1 MDNNTIRKR
10 EKINISQKTKWYV
23 LWEIMLVRTV
33 PLGNAVS
40 KFAKQSSQSMRRSH
54 RTWPWRRWGAV
65 QCDGSNFQTNLRSV
79 ESDSWQLWSDFAE
92 RFAHDKEHVF
102 FFLMH
107 VDLFKECTTCSLKGI
122 ATNFKEPSAISS
134 DCKAIGSENKEP
146 EGVQMPRNTGENS

>member
-10 EKINISQKTKWYV
+10 QKINISQKTKWDV

-40 KFAKQSSQSMRRSH
+40 KFAKQRSQNMRSH
-54 RTWPWRRWGAV
+54 RTRPWRRWGAV
-65 QCDGSNFQTNLRSV
+65 QCDGSNFQTYLRSV
-79 ESDSWQLWSDFAE
+79 ESHSWQLWSDFAE
-92 RFAHDKEHVF
+92 RFAHDKEHDF
-102 FFLMH
+102 FFVH

-122 ATNFKEPSAISS
+122 ATNFKEPSATFSE
-134 DCKAIGSENKEP
+134 CKAIGSENKEP